1 MKLSP
6 ERNAAFARRLIDH
19 IKAGTTDMAD
29 GVVAFDPRIYSDPS
43 IAEREMARIFESAP
57 VMVAHS
63 SELPEPGDFV
73 TVRMNGTSVL
83 LTRTADGGIGAFL
96 NTCRHRGTTLVEKER
111 GKARRFTCKY
121 HAWTYAND
129 GSLKSISFDDSF
141 GSEPSPELGLVP
153 LPAEERHGFV
163 WVLEHPGGSID
174 VAAHLGPEMDKA
186 LADCGF
192 GGYQFFRGEVLE
204 FPQNW
209 KIMLDGLLDGYHVKF
224 LHGATISPYFYH
236 NILAVEFMADHA
248 LWASPRKRIDEII
261 DREPGGAEMT
271 RYAIFAAH
279 ISPVTTLVMHPHHT
293 EFWTIYQHPDGP
305 EKCRAHLRF
314 LTPNPIDTDERRAI
328 IDKNYKILL
337 DAVINEDVPAGNS
350 VQASSSAR
358 HAAPLHLGRNEVLN
372 QLFHRNWEKRMA
384 G

>member
-43 IAEREMARIFESAP
+43 IAEREMARICESAP
-57 VMVAHS
+57 LMVAHS

-129 GSLKSISFDDSF
+129 GSLKSISFDDRF

-163 WVLEHPGGSID
+163 
-174 VAAHLGPEMDKA
+174 
-186 LADCGF
+186 
-192 GGYQFFRGEVLE
+192 
-204 FPQNW
+204 
-209 KIMLDGLLDGYHVKF
+209 
-224 LHGATISPYFYH
+224 
-236 NILAVEFMADHA
+236 
-248 LWASPRKRIDEII
+248 
-261 DREPGGAEMT
+261 
-271 RYAIFAAH
+271 
-279 ISPVTTLVMHPHHT
+279 
-293 EFWTIYQHPDGP
+293 
-305 EKCRAHLRF
+305 
-314 LTPNPIDTDERRAI
+314 
-328 IDKNYKILL
+328 
-337 DAVINEDVPAGNS
+337 
-350 VQASSSAR
+350 
-358 HAAPLHLGRNEVLN
+358 
-372 QLFHRNWEKRMA
+372 
-384 G
+384 